1 MPLFLSFVHIIRK
14 QDLRGVG
21 VTYLFIFGQ
30 SCFVM
35 YVRCNQVESMFL

>member
-1 MPLFLSFVHIIRK
+1 MPLFLSFIHVINK
-14 QDLRGVG
+14 QDLRQAGL
-21 VTYLFIFGQ
+21 TYLLIFGQ